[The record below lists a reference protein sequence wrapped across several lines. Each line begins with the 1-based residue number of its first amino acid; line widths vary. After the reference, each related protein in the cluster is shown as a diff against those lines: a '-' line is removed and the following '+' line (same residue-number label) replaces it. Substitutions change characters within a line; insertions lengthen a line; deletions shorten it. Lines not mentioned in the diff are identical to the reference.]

1 MADNKNRPDV
11 ELLAGL
17 NKAASEQ
24 QIKKDAKK
32 LKNIWV
38 YLKAKLDLSHIR
50 KQLSRARFVLQ
61 IIANTKG
68 VQSATIQAMAN
79 AQKIA
84 NKNKIKYTLEMDRA
98 KLQNELKNFAKM
110 NSKLF
115 SSKEMTM
122 KYNQLLDASKVA
134 KTKREI
140 NNLRKQL
147 SAFKTELIA
156 TNKAGMT
163 WADKFKASIS
173 HFTQYFMGASFIYTM
188 IYQLR
193 NAWTEAKE
201 LDDSLVD
208 LQKVTSEIEDRN
220 SLYKYFDKALDKA
233 NDLNVKVNS
242 LIYAITEFKKL
253 GWSLEDAEL
262 GGEWATKLANV
273 GDVDIDTAI
282 GSIKTSI
289 ASFEEIGGY
298 GDDQMDKKLEAY
310 ADLINNMSNKYSI
323 DAEGLAEAIR
333 LSAGTLTEANTTIE
347 QAATMFATANKYYN
361 DPEYLGN
368 TAKIG
373 SLRLRATTGDKSAI
387 KELSEMGEDVEEV
400 TALTGKLREELIS
413 LTGVDIM
420 VDNNTFKSYY
430 DQLYEISQVIDDLD
444 DTTSAKVLETLFGKN
459 RAAAGMSLLSGL
471 QESEK
476 AYADAINSAGSAT
489 AEYETWMESADAAT
503 QRFSNSLTELYQSI
517 LNGNTVRDLAN
528 AGSAVLDFANTWGLV
543 EGAVRG
549 YLTLKIGTLIA
560 NGTMAF
566 ISATKQVEQYGKAL
580 RMANTIPNGNLS
592 QRFSVL
598 RNLATVTSALTAEQ
612 LKQVLSS
619 QQLSYQDRI
628 RVLRLQ
634 GLSREMAVQ
643 KLTEMQLTQAT
654 NAQTTATNAQI
665 ASTFNLKSALV
676 GLGATM
682 KSVWL
687 SNPVGITLMAIS
699 LSFSAVS
706 SAMSKHKQELEEI
719 RQKNIEASETS
730 IEQADSLRE
739 LYTEYTRLSSIQN
752 RTNEEEEQFKSVI
765 EDVTKALGDKAQ
777 SLEGLT
783 VGTKKYAEALA
794 NVTKE
799 ELRSASVKATVGRK
813 SVEEDIKASKIWSDW
828 SGSTVHID
836 SNDKGKGLSE
846 NAQRAVDIVSDA
858 LKDYET
864 VNQTWRNVS
873 WDISNDNPEELYE
886 YYSALIRAREELV
899 VASKSNEEL
908 LNTEIYDDLN
918 SAINTMSDSM
928 DSYISKRYEEEK
940 LTYMAQRGIPQTT
953 EAYRIMES
961 TLLGGLSAYDDM
973 QKKFKELLSVDFP
986 ELIKETEEVVDNVAN
1001 EDIKDAP
1008 LLNLSTQLTNSK
1020 EALETFTSSV
1030 HSAFDAYSTLMNP
1043 NVSSADMLS
1052 SITQLSE
1059 LAKTMGKDL
1068 NWEMLY
1074 GFGDTVTQLGSSIEY
1089 ISEEYA
1095 KSVLSGAGIDSKFVD
1110 MLAHSIVQAKQAETQ
1125 LSRLDSQIDSL
1136 QSSYTDLT
1144 DIIETYNSNGYITFD
1159 QLQKLLALEPQY
1171 LACLVD
1177 ENGQL
1182 SLNNESMRL
1191 LAEQRLNEAK
1201 AQIIQQAIT
1210 ELSELVT
1217 HKETTALADNITT
1230 RQEQLGKL
1238 SEYNTKMADAITKTA
1253 VETELVRELNAELGN
1268 ASANGASDE
1277 DINNVLNNAYKKL
1290 KLVDD
1295 IGAKTTTNLGGIMG
1309 GSSSSS
1315 AKDTS
1320 KTFDWIETLISR
1332 IQRNITNLGKLVSA
1346 TYRNWSTRNNALA
1359 QEMAEVNKEINAQMT
1374 AYNAYM
1380 EKANSIPLSEG
1391 YKALVRSGA
1400 YDISTITD
1408 EKLQEQISEYEEW
1421 YNKALDASDA
1431 IEDLRANLA
1440 DLAKTKFDNISKQYE
1455 DLISNTTH
1463 YTSMV
1468 EGYVDQSEA
1477 AGYMASEVYYK
1488 AMADKQQENIAQLQG
1503 EYSSLLSAFDEA
1515 VKNGSIQKYSSDWY
1529 EMLGAIND
1537 VELELQDATTQLIEF
1552 NQTLQQL
1559 SWEVFDRVRES
1570 VSDIV
1575 TEAEFLVDILDSKDL
1590 HTDKGVITDEGLAVQ
1605 GLHAVN
1611 YNTYMEQAIAYAEE
1625 MRKIEAEMAKDP
1637 YDMELVDRRNELLE
1651 LQQEAIQN
1659 AMDEKSAIV
1668 DLISEGYDK
1677 MLESLQK
1684 VIDKNKEALNAE
1696 KSLFDYERDIESKT
1710 SNIAS
1715 LRKQLQAYSGDN
1727 SEQARSTIQKL
1738 QLSLS
1743 EAEKDLKQT
1752 EYEKFIEDSQQLLD
1766 SLMDDTQ
1773 EWVNTRLDD
1782 IDGLISESIDAT
1794 NKNAETISSTIKETA
1809 NSYGYG
1815 ISDQM
1820 ETIWDSANDVVCTYG
1835 DILKG
1840 TNENIA
1846 NNITTGTTN
1855 VVTAINGLNGSMQ
1868 TMIGKLNEIATANAN
1883 SIAQAQNAVVNGQ
1896 NNSYPTNN
1904 KPSTPTVSTTT
1915 TTKPS
1920 TQSSKKPT
1928 STPKYNILNQDGI
1941 IINSNLT
1948 EEEAKKIVS
1957 ANGHRGWRMVKAY
1970 KSGTTNADKGFHLV
1984 SDGNGD
1990 EIVLT
1995 NDGNAVLAKGMQL
2008 FPFEGGET
2016 VFDATKTAEL
2026 LKGSLVPLSADQ
2038 LWGNIV
2044 KTPKLPEMSKGVG
2057 GNVTN
2062 NNQFSF
2068 ELPNVVDADSFI
2080 TELQHS
2086 KRFEKII
2093 DSMTAGK
2100 MMGKGSFDKFRF

>member
-1 MADNKNRPDV
+1 MAKRIRIIPEIDERR
-11 ELLAGL
+11 LRQQL
-17 NKAASEQ
+17 N
-24 QIKKDAKK
+24 
-32 LKNIWV
+32 NISKRREKIRV
-38 YLKAKLDLSHIR
+38 DLDSSNI
-50 KQLSRARFVLQ
+50 
-61 IIANTKG
+61 N
-68 VQSATIQAMAN
+68 N
-79 AQKIA
+79 A
-84 NKNKIKYTLEMDRA
+84 NKNMKQLNNTVTQSDTLFGR
-98 KLQNELKNFAKM
+98 LKNTIGNTFSANRITMTGFLTLLHSINTAGKNAK
-110 NSKLF
+110 
-115 SSKEMTM
+115 
-122 KYNQLLDASKVA
+122 
-134 KTKREI
+134 KTIQEI
-140 NNLRKQL
+140 DSAITDL
-147 SAFKTELIA
+147 SIA
-156 TNKAGMT
+156 TNESRQSMAGLVKDYNEYAQLLSSTTTQVTNSADAYLRAGKSMSEARALIQDSVMLSKLGQIDSAEATEDLLATMNGYDMSIEEVNRALDAMVAIDMVAATSAGDIATALKYSASSAEMAGVSFNKLAAMIGTVQDKTQQSAETIGTFMNTLLSRYRNVKIGQFVSDDGDDLSEVETVLKSLNISLRESNQEFRSFESIIDEVALSWNNYSSVQQAAIAKAFAGT
-163 WADKFKASIS
+163 RQQNRFIALIDGYNKTLELTEVAANSAGTAVEKFNNSYKES
-173 HFTQYFMGASFIYTM
+173 
-188 IYQLR
+188 L
-193 NAWTEAKE
+193 EAKQNT
-201 LDDSLVD
+201 
-208 LQKVTSEIEDRN
+208 LQ
-220 SLYKYFDKALDKA
+220 
-233 NDLNVKVNS
+233 
-242 LIYAITEFKKL
+242 
-253 GWSLEDAEL
+253 
-262 GGEWATKLANV
+262 
-273 GDVDIDTAI
+273 
-282 GSIKTSI
+282 
-289 ASFEEIGGY
+289 ASFESMVMNSDFSKTYLGIIEATTALVDFINQTNALKGAMAGLSVGVGVKAFLAIRTVINESY
-298 GDDQMDKKLEAY
+298 ISLNKFGNALNIVKQTKISTGDFNRLLLLSNGLSTSQMKLVLSTNKLSVARKRQLLMASGLTKQEANLKLQTWGMTKAQTGLTIATTNVSNAFKGLIASIKAHPLMMATMVISGVTMAYQTYKQKLEEARQ
-310 ADLINNMSNKYSI
+310 KSI
-323 DAEGLAEAIR
+323 EVSE
-333 LSAGTLTEANTTIE
+333 SAIE
-347 QAATMFATANKYYN
+347 QAN
-361 DPEYLGN
+361 
-368 TAKIG
+368 
-373 SLRLRATTGDKSAI
+373 
-387 KELSEMGEDVEEV
+387 
-400 TALTGKLREELIS
+400 
-413 LTGVDIM
+413 
-420 VDNNTFKSYY
+420 
-430 DQLYEISQVIDDLD
+430 
-444 DTTSAKVLETLFGKN
+444 
-459 RAAAGMSLLSGL
+459 
-471 QESEK
+471 
-476 AYADAINSAGSAT
+476 
-489 AEYETWMESADAAT
+489 
-503 QRFSNSLTELYQSI
+503 
-517 LNGNTVRDLAN
+517 
-528 AGSAVLDFANTWGLV
+528 
-543 EGAVRG
+543 
-549 YLTLKIGTLIA
+549 
-560 NGTMAF
+560 
-566 ISATKQVEQYGKAL
+566 
-580 RMANTIPNGNLS
+580 
-592 QRFSVL
+592 
-598 RNLATVTSALTAEQ
+598 
-612 LKQVLSS
+612 
-619 QQLSYQDRI
+619 
-628 RVLRLQ
+628 
-634 GLSREMAVQ
+634 
-643 KLTEMQLTQAT
+643 
-654 NAQTTATNAQI
+654 
-665 ASTFNLKSALV
+665 
-676 GLGATM
+676 
-682 KSVWL
+682 
-687 SNPVGITLMAIS
+687 
-699 LSFSAVS
+699 
-706 SAMSKHKQELEEI
+706 
-719 RQKNIEASETS
+719 
-730 IEQADSLRE
+730 SLRE

-783 VGTKKYAEALA
+783 VGTKEYAEALA

-836 SNDKGKGLSE
+836 SNDKGKRLSE

-973 QKKFKELLSVDFP
+973 QKKFKELLSVDFS
-986 ELIKETEEVVDNVAN
+986 ELINDTETVVDNVAN

-1238 SEYNTKMADAITKTA
+1238 SEYNTKMADAIAKTTI
-1253 VETELVRELNAELGN
+1253 ETELVRELNAELGN

-1315 AKDTS
+1315 AKDTI

-1380 EKANSIPLSEG
+1380 EKANSIPLAEG

-1440 DLAKTKFDNISKQYE
+1440 ELAMTKFNNVSEQYDEQIS
-1455 DLISNTTH
+1455 LITH
-1463 YTSMV
+1463 NVSML
-1468 EGYVDQSEA
+1468 EGFVSQSEV

-1488 AMADKQQENIAQLQG
+1488 AMAEKQQENIAQLQG

-1515 VKNGSIQKYSSDWY
+1515 VKSGSIEKYSSDWY
-1529 EMLGAIND
+1529 EMLSAIND

-1570 VSDIV
+1570 VNDIT
-1575 TEAEFLVDILDSKDL
+1575 TEAEFLIDILDSKDL

-1611 YNTYMEQAIAYAEE
+1611 YNTYMEQALAYVEE

-1659 AMDEKSAIV
+1659 SIQEKESIV
-1668 DLISEGYDK
+1668 DLYKNGYDK
-1677 MLESLQK
+1677 MLDSLDKLIQK
-1684 VIDKNKEALNAE
+1684 RKSALQLT
-1696 KSLFDYERDIESKT
+1696 KDMYDYEKNISEQT

-1715 LRKQLQAYSGDN
+1715 LRKQLQAYATDN
-1727 SEQARSTIQKL
+1727 SESAKSTIQKL
-1738 QLSLS
+1738 QVSLT
-1743 EAEKDLKQT
+1743 EAESSLRET
-1752 EYEKFIEDSQQLLD
+1752 ELEKYIDEQQKLLD
-1766 SLMDDTQ
+1766 SLVDDTEAWITQ
-1773 EWVNTRLDD
+1773 RLDD
-1782 IDGLISESIDAT
+1782 TDRLVAEAVDAT

-1855 VVTAINGLNGSMQ
+1855 VVNAINGLNGSMQ

-1896 NNSYPTNN
+1896 NSSYGGNNSTSDY
-1904 KPSTPTVSTTT
+1904 TVSGGNTKDEPTKKQTTT
-1915 TTKPS
+1915 TTSNTKYAVIDRIHKVAIKRNLGLEDARKFAS
-1920 TQSSKKPT
+1920 LSGNYQVVEDKNFDSQGRYLKK
-1928 STPKYNILNQDGI
+1928 Y
-1941 IINSNLT
+1941 
-1948 EEEAKKIVS
+1948 A
-1957 ANGHRGWRMVKAY
+1957 
-1970 KSGTTNADKGFHLV
+1970 SGTTNATKGFNLV

-1990 EIVLT
+1990 EIILT

-2038 LWGNIV
+2038 LWGNII

-2068 ELPNVVDADSFI
+2068 ELPNVVDANSLI
-2080 TELQHS
+2080 TELQHN

-2093 DSMTAGK
+2093 DSMTAGR
-2100 MMGKGSFDKFRF
+2100 MTGKGSFDKFRF